1 MKITLEQID
10 LIRKRTNVGYMQAK
24 QALEMSN
31 GDIVEALAYIE
42 QTGGTTRKL
51 SSPEGFIDKIK
62 QLIHKGNITK
72 LVISKDA
79 KTIINIPVNLV
90 IVAAIVAIHFVIISM
105 LAALIFGCKFTIDSS
120 AVKKS
125 PNADIVPVN
134 KTYET
139 NDMNPTMN
147 NNDDNIKF

>member
-10 LIRKRTNVGYMQAK
+10 LLRKRTNVGYMEAK
-24 QALEMSN
+24 QALEKSN

-42 QTGGTTRKL
+42 QTGGTTKKL
-51 SSPEGFIDKIK
+51 SSPEGFIDKVK

-90 IVAAIVAIHFVIISM
+90 IVAAIVAIHFVVISM
-105 LAALIFGCKFTIDSS
+105 LAALIFGCKFSIDSS

-125 PNADIVPVN
+125 PNVDIVPAA

-139 NDMNPTMN
+139 NEMDSVMKN
-147 NNDDNIKF
+147 NEDNIKF

>member
-10 LIRKRTNVGYMQAK
+10 LLRKRTNVGYMQAK

-42 QTGGTTRKL
+42 QTGGAAKRL

-72 LVISKDA
+72 LVISKDG

-90 IVAAIVAIHFVIISM
+90 IIAAIVAIHFVIISM
-105 LAALIFGCKFTIDSS
+105 LAALIFGCKFSIDAS

-125 PNADIVPVN
+125 QNVDIVPVQ
-134 KTYET
+134 KTYEN
-139 NDMNPTMN
+139 NDVNSSMKNS
-147 NNDDNIKF
+147 DDNIKL

>member
-42 QTGGTTRKL
+42 QTGGAAKKL
-51 SSPEGFIDKIK
+51 SSPEGFIDKVK

-125 PNADIVPVN
+125 PNVDIVPVN

-139 NDMNPTMN
+139 NYMNPTMN